1 MSVAQHL
8 NIKLSEYDRR
18 IRTFIPYYEEL
29 LNAAACVLQVL
40 PAKSP
45 TVVDLGTGTGALSAR
60 CLKVQPEALVYGIDG
75 DADILAMAQKRL
87 AKISHSAHEF
97 VVGDFTKAALPK
109 CDAIVASLALHHIP
123 RRAAKQKLYT
133 RCHAALRS
141 GGVLINADSCPASH
155 SRVAEQ
161 DLKQWLA
168 HLEQSYSAQEARGFF
183 EAWAEEDTYFP
194 LQIELEM
201 LRAVGFKTEVVWRRG
216 VFAVAVGIKK

>member
-8 NIKLSEYDRR
+8 NIKLSEYDRS
-18 IRTFIPYYEEL
+18 IRTFIPNYEEM
-29 LNAAACVLQVL
+29 LNAAAGVLQII
-40 PAKSP
+40 KKENP
-45 TVVDLGTGTGALSAR
+45 TLIDLGIGTGALSAR
-60 CLKVQPEALVYGIDG
+60 CLKVKPEASVHAIDG
-75 DADILAMAQKRL
+75 DADILAMARKRL

-123 RRAAKQKLYT
+123 RRAAKQKLYA

-155 SRVAEQ
+155 ARVAER
-161 DLKQWLA
+161 DMKQWLA

-194 LQIELEM
+194 LQVELEM
-201 LRAVGFKTEVVWRRG
+201 LRAVGFKAEVVWRRG
-216 VFAVAVGIKK
+216 VFAVVAGVKS